1 MIYCQTEEQ
10 DEVMETHS
18 VTFSAVTQFVLIRS
32 IFHTFILQAAGE
44 EESEVEEF

>member
-18 VTFSAVTQFVLIRS
+18 VTFSAVTQFVLIRP
-32 IFHTFILQAAGE
+32 IFHTFILQ
-44 EESEVEEF
+44 EF